1 MMQSCI
7 ICSVAVNAGLYI
19 SNLDFMMCLLGKFVL
34 DAGDGD
40 KLVAL
45 DAGQEEDH
53 AGVLTK
59 VLHQPLVE
67 TR

>member
-1 MMQSCI
+1 MQSCI

-19 SNLDFMMCLLGKFVL
+19 SFDFMMCLLGKFVL
-34 DAGDGD
+34 DADDGD